1 MNERE
6 IPEEVREKAKEI
18 AGRFDPDD
26 WPFITLAMHLKTPLW
41 TGDKGILE
49 QAAKTDYEHFVAID
63 TEGVEL
69 LLEGTPIE
77 KIKERMREKYGARI

>member
-1 MNERE
+1 
-6 IPEEVREKAKEI
+6 
-18 AGRFDPDD
+18 
-26 WPFITLAMHLKTPLW
+26 MHLKIPLW

-49 QAAKTDYEHFVAID
+49 QAAKTKYKYYTAID

-77 KIKERMREKYGARI
+77 KIKERMKEKYRDQI